1 MRDGP
6 TNGPIDR
13 PTDEVTYKKNSYIK
27 SPNPN
32 RSIQKLAEFTL
43 RGYGARWFLARMKS
57 GILDTPRLM
66 FRWIKTISQ
75 SDSDIFE
82 IVKPVLE
89 NGSYWFHSEN
99 LLLSILGDSRDNAQK
114 RAIDRILQIRN
125 DAELK
130 KKIHNIQVDLK
141 RKKKVSIQT
150 TESICETSTQI

>member
-1 MRDGP
+1 M
-6 TNGPIDR
+6 
-13 PTDEVTYKKNSYIK
+13 
-27 SPNPN
+27 
-32 RSIQKLAEFTL
+32 
-43 RGYGARWFLARMKS
+43 WFLARMKS

-66 FRWIKTISQ
+66 FQWIKTISQ

-141 RKKKVSIQT
+141 RKKKSVNSNYR
-150 TESICETSTQI
+150 EYL